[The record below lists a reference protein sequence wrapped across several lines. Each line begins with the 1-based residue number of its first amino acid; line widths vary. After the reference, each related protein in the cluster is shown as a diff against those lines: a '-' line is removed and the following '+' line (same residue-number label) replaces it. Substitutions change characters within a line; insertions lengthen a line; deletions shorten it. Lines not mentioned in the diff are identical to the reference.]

1 MMWQSHPFSS
11 LVTAP
16 AVEPLT
22 LAEAKLYLRVDST
35 TENSLIT
42 GKIVAARQWVET
54 YTRRALIT
62 QTWDF
67 RYRYFMDIREPLILP
82 KAPLQSVT
90 SITYLDE
97 DGVSQTL
104 ASSNYTVRTLS
115 GATAGRGY
123 IELNDDVS
131 LPSLYT
137 DAIAPVVVRAVCGYG
152 VAVDV
157 PDGIKMAIYL
167 MLGDLYEQ
175 RQETMTTVSSKTK
188 TSIKLLMGPY
198 RLEQV
203 P

>member
-1 MMWQSHPFSS
+1 MQSHPLST
-11 LVTAP
+11 LITAP
-16 AVEPLT
+16 SVEPLT
-22 LAEAKLYLRVDST
+22 LAEAKLYLRVDAT

-42 GKIVAARQWVET
+42 GMIVAARQWVET
-54 YTRRALIT
+54 YTRRSLVT

-67 RYRYFMDIREPLILP
+67 RYHDFMDTREPLLLP

-104 ASSNYTVRTLS
+104 ASSNYTVRAFS

-123 IELNDDVS
+123 VELNDDVS

-137 DAIAPVVVRAVCGYG
+137 DAMFPVTVRAVCGYG
-152 VAVDV
+152 AAADV

-167 MLGDLYEQ
+167 MMGDLYEQ
-175 RQETMTTVSSKTK
+175 RQETMMSVSSKTK
-188 TSIKLLMGPY
+188 TTIERLLGPY

>member
-1 MMWQSHPFSS
+1 M
-11 LVTAP
+11 
-16 AVEPLT
+16 EPLT
-22 LAEAKLYLRVDST
+22 LTEAKLYLRVDQST
-35 TENSLIT
+35 EDNLIS
-42 GKIVAARQWVET
+42 GMVVAARQWVET
-54 YTRRALIT
+54 YTRRALVT

-67 RYRYFMDIREPLILP
+67 RYESFMDTRQPLILP

-104 ASSNYTVRTLS
+104 ASSNYSVRTLS

-137 DAIAPVVVRAVCGYG
+137 DALAPVTVRAVCGYG
-152 VAVDV
+152 AAAAV

-175 RQETMTTVSSKTK
+175 RQETMMPVSSKTK
-188 TSIKLLMGPY
+188 TTIERLLGPY

>member
-1 MMWQSHPFSS
+1 MQSHPLSV

-16 AVEPLT
+16 SVEPLT
-22 LAEAKLYLRVDST
+22 LTEAKLYLRVDQST
-35 TENSLIT
+35 EDNLIS
-42 GKIVAARQWVET
+42 GMVVAARQWVET
-54 YTRRALIT
+54 YTRRALVT

-67 RYRYFMDIREPLILP
+67 RYEAFMDTRQPLILP

-104 ASSNYTVRTLS
+104 ASSNYSVRTLS

-137 DAIAPVVVRAVCGYG
+137 DALAPVTVRAVCGYG
-152 VAVDV
+152 AAASV
-157 PDGIKMAIYL
+157 PDGVKMAIYL

-175 RQETMTTVSSKTK
+175 RQETMMSVSSKTK
-188 TSIKLLMGPY
+188 TTIERLLGPY

>member
-1 MMWQSHPFSS
+1 MQSHPLSV

-16 AVEPLT
+16 QMEPLT
-22 LAEAKLYLRVDST
+22 LTEAKLYLRVDQST
-35 TENSLIT
+35 EDNLIS
-42 GKIVAARQWVET
+42 GMVVAARQWVET
-54 YTRRALIT
+54 YTRRALVT

-67 RYRYFMDIREPLILP
+67 RYESFMDTRQPLILP

-104 ASSNYTVRTLS
+104 ASSNYSVRTLS

-137 DAIAPVVVRAVCGYG
+137 DALAPVTVRAVCGYG
-152 VAVDV
+152 AAAAV

-175 RQETMTTVSSKTK
+175 RQETMMSVSSKTK
-188 TSIKLLMGPY
+188 TTIERLLGPY

>member
-1 MMWQSHPFSS
+1 MQSHPLSV

-16 AVEPLT
+16 SVEPLT
-22 LAEAKLYLRVDST
+22 LTEAKLYLRVDQST
-35 TENSLIT
+35 EDNLIS
-42 GKIVAARQWVET
+42 GMVVAARQWVET
-54 YTRRALIT
+54 YTRRALVT

-67 RYRYFMDIREPLILP
+67 RYEFFMDTRQPLILP

-104 ASSNYTVRTLS
+104 ASSNYSVRTLS

-137 DAIAPVVVRAVCGYG
+137 DALAPVTVRAVCGYG
-152 VAVDV
+152 AAASV
-157 PDGIKMAIYL
+157 PDGVKMAIYL

-175 RQETMTTVSSKTK
+175 RQETMMSVSSKTK
-188 TSIKLLMGPY
+188 TTIERLLGPY

>member
-1 MMWQSHPFSS
+1 MQSHPLSV

-16 AVEPLT
+16 SVEPLT
-22 LAEAKLYLRVDST
+22 LTEAKLYLRVDQST
-35 TENSLIT
+35 EDNLIS
-42 GKIVAARQWVET
+42 GMVVAARQWVET
-54 YTRRALIT
+54 YTRRALVT

-67 RYRYFMDIREPLILP
+67 RYESFMDTRQPLILP
-82 KAPLQSVT
+82 KAPLQIVT

-104 ASSNYTVRTLS
+104 ASSNYSVRTLS

-137 DAIAPVVVRAVCGYG
+137 DALAPVTVRAVCGYG
-152 VAVDV
+152 AAAAV

-175 RQETMTTVSSKTK
+175 RQETMMSVSSKTK
-188 TSIKLLMGPY
+188 TTIERLLGPY

>member
-1 MMWQSHPFSS
+1 MWQSHPFSA
-11 LVTAP
+11 LVSAP
-16 AVEPLT
+16 SVEPLT
-22 LAEAKLYLRVDST
+22 LTEAKLYLRVDST

-42 GKIVAARQWVET
+42 GMIVAARQWVET

-67 RYRYFMDIREPLILP
+67 RYQSFMDTREPLILP

-137 DAIAPVVVRAVCGYG
+137 DAIAPVIVRAVCGYG

-175 RQETMTTVSSKTK
+175 RQETMMSVSSKTK
-188 TSIKLLMGPY
+188 TTIERLMGPY

>member
-1 MMWQSHPFSS
+1 MWQSHPFSS

>member
-1 MMWQSHPFSS
+1 MQSHPLSV

-16 AVEPLT
+16 SVEPLT
-22 LAEAKLYLRVDST
+22 LTEAKLYLRVDQST
-35 TENSLIT
+35 EDNLIS
-42 GKIVAARQWVET
+42 GMVVAARQWVET
-54 YTRRALIT
+54 YTRRALVT

-67 RYRYFMDIREPLILP
+67 RYESFMDTRQPLILP

-104 ASSNYTVRTLS
+104 ASSNYSVRTLS

-137 DAIAPVVVRAVCGYG
+137 DALAPVTVRAVCGYG
-152 VAVDV
+152 AAAAV
-157 PDGIKMAIYL
+157 PDGVKMAIYL

-175 RQETMTTVSSKTK
+175 RQETMMSVSSKTK
-188 TSIKLLMGPY
+188 TTIERLLGPY

>member
-1 MMWQSHPFSS
+1 MQSHPLSV

-16 AVEPLT
+16 QMEPLT
-22 LAEAKLYLRVDST
+22 LTEAKLYLRVDQST
-35 TENSLIT
+35 EDNLIS
-42 GKIVAARQWVET
+42 GMVVAARQWVET
-54 YTRRALIT
+54 YTRRALVT

-67 RYRYFMDIREPLILP
+67 RYEAFMDTRQPLILP

-104 ASSNYTVRTLS
+104 ASSNYSVRTLS

-137 DAIAPVVVRAVCGYG
+137 DALAPVTVRAVCGYG
-152 VAVDV
+152 AAAAV

-175 RQETMTTVSSKTK
+175 RQETMMSVSSKTK
-188 TSIKLLMGPY
+188 TTIERLLGPY

>member
-1 MMWQSHPFSS
+1 MQSHPLSV

-16 AVEPLT
+16 SVEPLT
-22 LAEAKLYLRVDST
+22 LTEAKLYLRVDQST
-35 TENSLIT
+35 EDNLIS
-42 GKIVAARQWVET
+42 GMVVAARQWVET
-54 YTRRALIT
+54 YTRRALVT

-67 RYRYFMDIREPLILP
+67 RYESFMDTRQPLILP

-104 ASSNYTVRTLS
+104 ASSNYSVRTLS

-137 DAIAPVVVRAVCGYG
+137 DALAPVTVRAVCGYG
-152 VAVDV
+152 AAAAV

-175 RQETMTTVSSKTK
+175 RQETMMSVSSKTK
-188 TSIKLLMGPY
+188 TTIERLLGPY

>member
-1 MMWQSHPFSS
+1 MQSHPLSV

-16 AVEPLT
+16 SVEPLT
-22 LAEAKLYLRVDST
+22 LTEAKLYLRVDQST
-35 TENSLIT
+35 EDNLIS
-42 GKIVAARQWVET
+42 GMVVAARQWVET
-54 YTRRALIT
+54 YTRRALVT

-67 RYRYFMDIREPLILP
+67 RYEAFMDTRQPLILP

-104 ASSNYTVRTLS
+104 ASSNYSVRTLS

-137 DAIAPVVVRAVCGYG
+137 DALAPVTVRAVCGYG
-152 VAVDV
+152 AAAAV

-175 RQETMTTVSSKTK
+175 RQETMMSVSSKTK
-188 TSIKLLMGPY
+188 TTIERLLGPY

>member
-1 MMWQSHPFSS
+1 
-11 LVTAP
+11 
-16 AVEPLT
+16 VEPLT
-22 LAEAKLYLRVDST
+22 LTEAKLYLRVDQST
-35 TENSLIT
+35 EDNLIS
-42 GKIVAARQWVET
+42 GMVVAARQWVET
-54 YTRRALIT
+54 YTRRALVT

-67 RYRYFMDIREPLILP
+67 RYESFMDTRQPLILP

-104 ASSNYTVRTLS
+104 ASSNYSVRTLS

-137 DAIAPVVVRAVCGYG
+137 DALAPVTVRAVCGYG
-152 VAVDV
+152 AAAAV

-175 RQETMTTVSSKTK
+175 RQETMMSVSSKTK
-188 TSIKLLMGPY
+188 TTIERLLGPY

>member
-1 MMWQSHPFSS
+1 MQSHPLSV

-16 AVEPLT
+16 SVEPLT
-22 LAEAKLYLRVDST
+22 LTEAKLYLRVDQST
-35 TENSLIT
+35 EDNLIS
-42 GKIVAARQWVET
+42 GMLVAARQWVET
-54 YTRRALIT
+54 YTRRALVT

-67 RYRYFMDIREPLILP
+67 RYESFMDTRQPLILP

-104 ASSNYTVRTLS
+104 ASSNYSVRTLS

-137 DAIAPVVVRAVCGYG
+137 DALAPVTVRAVCGYG
-152 VAVDV
+152 AAAAV

-175 RQETMTTVSSKTK
+175 RQETMMSVSSKTK
-188 TSIKLLMGPY
+188 TTIERLLGPY

>member
-1 MMWQSHPFSS
+1 MQSHPLSI

-16 AVEPLT
+16 SVEPLT
-22 LAEAKLYLRVDST
+22 LTEAKLYLRVDQST
-35 TENSLIT
+35 EDNLIS
-42 GKIVAARQWVET
+42 GMVVAARQWVET
-54 YTRRALIT
+54 YTRRALVT

-67 RYRYFMDIREPLILP
+67 RYEAFMDTRQPLILP

-104 ASSNYTVRTLS
+104 ASSNYSVRTLS

-137 DAIAPVVVRAVCGYG
+137 DALAPVTVRAVCGYG
-152 VAVDV
+152 AAAAV
-157 PDGIKMAIYL
+157 PDGVKMAIYL

-175 RQETMTTVSSKTK
+175 RQETMMSVSSKTK
-188 TSIKLLMGPY
+188 TTIERLLGPY

>member
-1 MMWQSHPFSS
+1 MQSHPLSV

-16 AVEPLT
+16 QMEPLT
-22 LAEAKLYLRVDST
+22 LKEAKLYLRVDQST
-35 TENSLIT
+35 EDNLIS
-42 GKIVAARQWVET
+42 GMVVAARQWVET
-54 YTRRALIT
+54 YTRRALVT

-67 RYRYFMDIREPLILP
+67 RYESFMDTRQPLILP

-104 ASSNYTVRTLS
+104 ASSNYSVRTLS

-137 DAIAPVVVRAVCGYG
+137 DALAPVTVRAVCGYG
-152 VAVDV
+152 AAASV
-157 PDGIKMAIYL
+157 PDGVKMAIYL

-175 RQETMTTVSSKTK
+175 RQETMMSVSSKTK
-188 TSIKLLMGPY
+188 TTIERLLGPY

>member
-1 MMWQSHPFSS
+1 MQSHPLSV

-16 AVEPLT
+16 SVEPLT
-22 LAEAKLYLRVDST
+22 LTEAKLYLRVDQST
-35 TENSLIT
+35 EDNLIS
-42 GKIVAARQWVET
+42 GMVVAARQWVET
-54 YTRRALIT
+54 YTRRALVT

-67 RYRYFMDIREPLILP
+67 RYEAFMDTRQPLILP

-104 ASSNYTVRTLS
+104 ASSNYSVRTLS

-137 DAIAPVVVRAVCGYG
+137 DALAPVTVRAVCGYG
-152 VAVDV
+152 AAAAV
-157 PDGIKMAIYL
+157 PDGVKMAIYL

-175 RQETMTTVSSKTK
+175 RQETMMSVSSKTK
-188 TSIKLLMGPY
+188 TTIERLLGPY

>member
-1 MMWQSHPFSS
+1 MQSHPLSV

-16 AVEPLT
+16 SVEPLT
-22 LAEAKLYLRVDST
+22 LTEAKLYLRVDQST
-35 TENSLIT
+35 EDNLIS
-42 GKIVAARQWVET
+42 GMVVAARQGVET
-54 YTRRALIT
+54 YTRRALVT

-67 RYRYFMDIREPLILP
+67 RYESFMDTRQPLILP

-104 ASSNYTVRTLS
+104 ASSNYSVRTLS

-137 DAIAPVVVRAVCGYG
+137 DALAPVTVRAVCGYG
-152 VAVDV
+152 AAAAV

-175 RQETMTTVSSKTK
+175 RQETMMSVSSKTK
-188 TSIKLLMGPY
+188 TTIERLLGPY